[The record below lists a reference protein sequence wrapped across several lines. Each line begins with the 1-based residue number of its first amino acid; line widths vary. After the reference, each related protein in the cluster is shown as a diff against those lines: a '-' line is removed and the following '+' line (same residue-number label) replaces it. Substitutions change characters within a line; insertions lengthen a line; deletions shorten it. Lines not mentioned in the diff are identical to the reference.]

1 MRRSFAEL
9 SEVTRRANEAAAEVV
24 HPKSIRECAWE
35 ERVAATDEMLGKCQS
50 PTARWQR
57 GVLHG
62 ELDGLTRR
70 DGDR

>member
-9 SEVTRRANEAAAEVV
+9 SEVTRRADEATAEVV
-24 HPKSIRECAWE
+24 HPESVRECSREQWI
-35 ERVAATDEMLGKCQS
+35 ATADEMLGKCQS